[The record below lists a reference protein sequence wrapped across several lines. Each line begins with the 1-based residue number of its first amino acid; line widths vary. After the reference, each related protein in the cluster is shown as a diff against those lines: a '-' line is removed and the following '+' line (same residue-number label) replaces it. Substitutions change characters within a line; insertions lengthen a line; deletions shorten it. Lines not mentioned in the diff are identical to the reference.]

1 MPVVVSISNPLRC
14 DEREISV
21 AEAGT
26 RVADLKPENWG
37 AVSVRVN
44 GIQEDDEY
52 RLREDDM
59 VVVFRVPEDLL
70 TAAFIAQNLLI
81 SIAVSAAFALLFP
94 PPKPKLRRDDES
106 SAVYGFAGIS
116 NDRAEG
122 NPLPIIYGTMKV
134 GGTVINE
141 FVSVQGLPPK
151 STLRQLIGFGEGPIT
166 AIGGIE
172 TDTPATVPLVGGN
185 VPNQIFINGNNAQN
199 TPDLKVWLRMGN
211 NEQEAVPG
219 FNETRVTFP
228 VESDLTVP
236 DDDFGNL
243 SAAQTATLITGFSVA
258 GDDEFTAV
266 NDALWDE
273 SAVSFDFTAE
283 DIDGFVWTL
292 SFPGGYYAQNTSSG
306 AIQSAFL
313 GYQIRYIELDN
324 TGNPITTGGY
334 NNDGYVRLPVV
345 EPIALA
351 QREGFQ
357 IQDSYRFED
366 PQVSAPATPGNKA
379 LTTSSSGSSL
389 SYAQSTGGYA
399 SGSQIPFFTFFGW
412 VNFARGGEQD
422 IFTHTSAG
430 AGFRLY
436 VREVT
441 FTPTSGFGTDVPV
454 LTLDI
459 TRGSDVYRYCAG
471 TPRTVTPSSGL
482 TFETP
487 DTPPPTPQ
495 QGRID
500 SSAVGQWL
508 HIGVSFRTGVNT
520 LSESVNIFVNGQPIS
535 LTPDALTVFW
545 SSTRV
550 FCRWPAG
557 PLVLGNTGGAT
568 AGAALSL
575 DEWKCYN
582 LRVDQ
587 AFAAAEY
594 NNGVGLP
601 GPVAGNGPFMC
612 FRAPFEDA
620 AGTSSYSTAEQW
632 WAAAPTLGA
641 GATSGVAGGVVRV
654 GAAGVYK
661 RSRWRVE
668 ILRTTKRS
676 NRASIA
682 NSVEVQAISSVL
694 SQNFVYP
701 TTPILGIEV
710 DSSEQLNGGIPTTT
724 AIIKGRPVPIWD
736 GISTTLPTAVQAY
749 SANPAWVALDIAT
762 NRRYGL
768 GRFYD
773 LTDIDLE
780 QWKSWA
786 DYCDQ
791 VVYDGRP
798 RTTISNPG
806 ATSNADVYFDN
817 TTTDPAS
824 GETRGAIWFE
834 IGIEELSVLPDSWQ
848 AGSFLRFSG
857 FPTATSP
864 GVSNDINNAIGAGYE
879 IIEAQ
884 LLDGVW
890 TVKCYWDRLTEP
902 DPWTS
907 GQRLGAN
914 VLTPADLNGAT
925 VEGGQRRYEFN
936 GVFDRT
942 GSAWDALLDVCA
954 VGRAAPVP
962 IGSSLSVRYS
972 RPRQPIGVLTA
983 SNIIE
988 GTFEVDY
995 SSERTRPN
1003 ALTLSILDENQG
1015 FETVPVQVQSDDLD
1029 NVTNQSFIRQQNET
1043 LFGVTD
1049 VGQAQRHGN
1058 FILNTNKLQRRSG
1071 TFSAAMDAL
1080 PYQVGDLL
1088 RVSSEVLPRGASG
1101 RCLASAA
1108 PSEPSAL
1115 QDRQDFSGGAW
1126 TASSVTVTANT
1137 GADPFGGST
1146 ADTIDGSG
1154 YVEQAI
1160 GFTDK
1165 SDGWVSIS
1173 LCVEQILNAQPR
1185 IELVTDRATTGV
1197 TFDLSGNTATADDS
1211 FDQPT
1216 KGQIQ
1221 DIGGF
1226 NRYLTASFF
1235 VKAPD
1240 GQEKTSTVTLR
1251 IYPRAGGASGSG
1263 RFSFANAT
1271 QAEQAP
1277 LPVVTRGIIL
1287 DRTVTIEAATNYTIV
1302 VQDFRG
1308 NSASANLDLTL
1319 VPPGTYDAGSAL
1331 FTSNSLN
1338 TIGVRGSAYIVAS
1351 AADELTVEVSGV
1363 SRKKDMSADFEWVEY
1378 VEAVFADDATED
1390 SSGGAIR
1397 NLPDQK
1403 PAPNLQPT
1411 SPALAAA
1418 TDGNTEPTPGTFQL
1432 VMTVFWR
1439 NDPTTAANQTGS
1451 RVFWRVYETGTSAQ
1465 GAWTLGADVSGLGST
1480 ASWALPGALVGQ
1492 LIETS
1497 VVPVTAAFPAQ
1508 PPQSGTRAVHRI
1520 RGLSYRPEAPA
1531 SLTAEAEDLLATYTA
1546 AFTPSNTGG
1555 ERRRV
1560 LTIETRRGGWILG
1573 QRVAETRE
1581 GQLAVITP
1589 DLFVPVSDASV
1600 GRLHARSKARSD
1612 TFSAEA
1618 TVDPSLSVLAAA
1630 YGAVNFAMG
1639 ASETWETYSSG
1650 GWYPAFPD
1658 VDGPAVSGALAEN
1671 AAGELEF
1678 TGSGLVG
1685 TYITRWDNTTLVDT
1699 SSQAPRQ
1706 LLVTAA
1712 AEAEQ
1717 VHPRTIGE
1725 TALPLDSLE
1734 LQRWSFEGP
1743 TEVAAEDP
1751 ANCTLKVQ
1759 IRTNVDGT
1767 ASGWSDWQP
1776 FTCGVYT
1783 AVMVR
1788 MRLIATRPSDGYNVR
1803 IKRFH
1808 TNIIVPRRS
1817 NVEQGPTELHARN
1830 EIF

>member
-1 MPVVVSISNPLRC
+1 VPVVVSISNPLRC

-21 AEAGT
+21 AEVGAT
-26 RVADLKPENWG
+26 VESLKPEGWG

-44 GIQEDDEY
+44 GIEEADDY

-70 TAAFIAQNLLI
+70 TVAFVAQNLLI

-94 PPKPKLRRDDES
+94 PPKPKQRRDDES
-106 SAVYGFAGIS
+106 SAVYGFAGVS

-122 NPLPIIYGTMKV
+122 NPLPIIYGTMRV
-134 GGTVINE
+134 GGTIINE

-172 TDTPATVPLVGGN
+172 TDTPATVPLTGGN
-185 VPNQIFINGNNAQN
+185 IPNQVFINGNNAQN

-211 NEQEAVPG
+211 NEQESVPG

-228 VESDLTVP
+228 IESDLTVP
-236 DDDFGNL
+236 EDDFGNF
-243 SAAQTATLITGFSVA
+243 SPAQTANLITGFSTA

-266 NDALWDE
+266 NDPLWE
-273 SAVSFDFTAE
+273 ANAVTYDFTAE
-283 DIDGFVWTL
+283 DVDGFVWTL

-324 TGNPITTGGY
+324 VGNPITSGGY

-345 EPIALA
+345 DPIALA

-366 PQVSAPATPGNKA
+366 PQVNVPATPGNKA
-379 LTTSSSGSSL
+379 LTTGSNGSNL
-389 SYAQSTGGYA
+389 SYASSTGGYA
-399 SGSQIPFFTFFGW
+399 AGQEAFTFSVFGW
-412 VNFARGGEQD
+412 VKIATGGPQD
-422 IFTHTSAG
+422 LISNLG
-430 AGFRLY
+430 
-436 VREVT
+436 
-441 FTPTSGFGTDVPV
+441 PTTGSSRTGWALSVENVSFNSGGTVPV
-454 LTLDI
+454 LTL
-459 TRGSDVYRYCAG
+459 TLQRGSSTFQFRAG
-471 TPRTVTPSSGL
+471 NAFCFLSGG
-482 TFETP
+482 FETCIP
-487 DTPPPTPQ
+487 DTPPATPAE
-495 QGRID
+495 GRFD
-500 SSAVGQWL
+500 SSAEGQWL
-508 HIGVSFRTGVNT
+508 HIGASWDTQGNERISLFINGQSVPFIPVTANVRFNWSGTPLVVGNRNAVHPGSSVSF
-520 LSESVNIFVNGQPIS
+520 
-535 LTPDALTVFW
+535 
-545 SSTRV
+545 
-550 FCRWPAG
+550 
-557 PLVLGNTGGAT
+557 
-568 AGAALSL
+568 
-575 DEWKCYN
+575 DEVKCYTIY
-582 LRVDQ
+582 VDQ
-587 AFAAAEY
+587 TFAAAEY
-594 NNGVGLP
+594 NNGFGIP
-601 GPVAGNGPFMC
+601 GAVAGNSLFLC
-612 FRAPFEDA
+612 FRSPFEDS
-620 AGTSSYSTAEQW
+620 AGTSSHSTAEEW
-632 WAAAPTLGA
+632 WAATPTLNV
-641 GATSGVAGGVVRV
+641 GATSGVTGGVVRV
-654 GAAGVYK
+654 GAAGAYK
-661 RSRWRVE
+661 RSKWRVE

-682 NSVEVQAISSVL
+682 NAVEVQAISSVL
-694 SQNFVYP
+694 SQNFTYP
-701 TTPILGIEV
+701 NTPILGIEV
-710 DSSEQLNGGIPTTT
+710 DSSEQLNGGLPTTT
-724 AIIKGRPVPIWD
+724 AIVKGRPVPVWD
-736 GISTTLPTAVQAY
+736 GISTTLPTTVLTFT
-749 SANPAWVALDIAT
+749 ANPAWVALDLVL

-773 LTDIDLE
+773 LADIDLE
-780 QWKSWA
+780 QWKAWG
-786 DYCDQ
+786 DYCDE

-798 RTTISNPG
+798 RTVIANPG
-806 ATSNADVYFDN
+806 AVDDADIYFDN

-824 GETRGAIWFE
+824 GEIRGAIWFE
-834 IGIEELSVLPDSWQ
+834 IGIQELSVLPDTWK
-848 AGSFLRFSG
+848 AGYFLRLAG
-857 FPTATSP
+857 FPTATTP
-864 GVSNDINNAIGAGYE
+864 GVSNDINSGTGAGYE

-890 TVKCYWDRLTEP
+890 TIKCYWDRLTEP

-907 GQRLGAN
+907 GQRLGAD
-914 VLTPADLNGAT
+914 VLTPTDLNGAS
-925 VEGGQRRYEFN
+925 VEGGQRRFEFN

-942 GSAWDALLDVCA
+942 GSAWDALLEICA

-962 IGSSLSVRYS
+962 VGSSLSVRFS
-972 RPRQPIGVLTA
+972 RPRTPIGVLTA
-983 SNIIE
+983 SNMIE
-988 GTFEVDY
+988 GSFEIDF
-995 SSERTRPN
+995 SSAKTRPN
-1003 ALTLSILDENQG
+1003 ALTLNILDAQQG
-1015 FETVPVQVQSDDLD
+1015 FEPVPVQVQSEELD
-1029 NVTNQSFIRQQNET
+1029 SVTNQTFIRQENSQ

-1049 VGQAQRHGN
+1049 AGQAERHGN
-1058 FILNTNKLQRRSG
+1058 YILLTNQLQKRSG
-1071 TFSAAMDAL
+1071 KFSAAMDAL

-1101 RCLASAA
+1101 RCAASAA
-1108 PSEPSAL
+1108 PSEPEAL
-1115 QDRQDFSGGAW
+1115 QDRQDFTGGSW

-1146 ADTIDGSG
+1146 ADTIDGTG

-1160 GFTDK
+1160 GFSDK
-1165 SDGWVSIS
+1165 SDGWVSVTV
-1173 LCVEQILNAQPR
+1173 CAEQILNASPR

-1197 TFDLSGNTATADDS
+1197 TFDLSAVTASADDS

-1216 KGQIQ
+1216 RGSIQ
-1221 DIGGF
+1221 DLGGF
-1226 NRYLTASFF
+1226 NRYLSASFF

-1240 GQEKTSTVTLR
+1240 GREKTASVTLR
-1251 IYPRAGGASGSG
+1251 IYPRAGGASGSA

-1271 QAEQAP
+1271 QGEYGAIPIPTKGA
-1277 LPVVTRGIIL
+1277 II
-1287 DRTVTIEAATNYTIV
+1287 DRPVTIEAATNYTLF

-1308 NSASANLDLTL
+1308 NSVSASLDTTLT
-1319 VPPGTYDAGSAL
+1319 PPGTYEAGSTL
-1331 FTSNSLN
+1331 FTSNTLN
-1338 TIGVRGSAYIVAS
+1338 TIAVRGSAYIVAS
-1351 AADELTVEVSGV
+1351 SAEELIVEVSGI
-1363 SRKKDMSADFEWVEY
+1363 SRKRDMSADFEWVEY
-1378 VEAVFADDATED
+1378 NEGVFADDAIED
-1390 SSGGAIR
+1390 TPGGAIR
-1397 NLPDQK
+1397 QLPDQK

-1411 SPALAAA
+1411 SPLASSA
-1418 TDGNTEPTPGTFQL
+1418 TDNNTEPTPGNFQL
-1432 VMTVFWR
+1432 QLSVTWT
-1439 NDPTTAANQTGS
+1439 NSPTTAATQTGC
-1451 RVFWRVYETGTSAQ
+1451 RVFWRVFESAGSAQ
-1465 GAWTLGADVSGLGST
+1465 GGWTLGSEVSGLSST
-1480 ASWALPGALVGQ
+1480 ASCVLPGALVGQ

-1497 VVPVTAAFPAQ
+1497 VVPITAAFPAQ

-1520 RGLSYRPEAPA
+1520 KGLSFRPEAPA

-1546 AFTPSNTGG
+1546 AYIPSNDGP

-1560 LTIETRRGGWILG
+1560 LTIETRRGGWVLG

-1581 GQLAVITP
+1581 GQLTAITP

-1630 YGAVNFAMG
+1630 YDSVNFAMG
-1639 ASETWETYSSG
+1639 GTATWETYSAGS
-1650 GWYPAFPD
+1650 WYPGFPD
-1658 VDGPAVSGALAEN
+1658 VDGPAVSGALTQN
-1671 AAGELEF
+1671 ADGELEF

-1685 TYITRWDNTTLVDT
+1685 TYITRWDNTTIVDT
-1699 SSQAPRQ
+1699 SAQAPRR

-1717 VHPRTIGE
+1717 VHPRTIGG
-1725 TALPLDSLE
+1725 TALPLDSLD

-1743 TEVAAEDP
+1743 TEVAADDP

-1788 MRLIATRPSDGYNVR
+1788 MRLIATRPNDTYNVR

-1817 NVEQGPTELHARN
+1817 NVEQGPTELHSRN
-1830 EIF
+1830 ELF